1 MNYKYMCLNPIAEV
15 GLNNL
20 TGDYT
25 RTEDFAAAD
34 AVFVR
39 SAKMDELVPGDNL
52 LAVARAGAG
61 VNNIPHAE
69 YAKKGVVVFFKRTG
83 YDAAEQFPF
92 TVFDNQQF
100 S

>member
-15 GLNNL
+15 GLGNL
-20 TGDYT
+20 TGDYA
-25 RTEDFAAAD
+25 RTEDFTAAE

-39 SAKMDELVPGDNL
+39 SAKMDEMTPGDGL

-69 YAKKGVVVFFKRTG
+69 YAKRGSSSSIRLAQTRM
-83 YDAAEQFPF
+83 A
-92 TVFDNQQF
+92 
-100 S
+100 SRSL

>member
-1 MNYKYMCLNPIAEV
+1 MDYKYMCLNPIADV

-20 TGDYT
+20 TDKYA

-39 SAKMDELVPGDNL
+39 SAKMDELTPGDNL

-69 YAKKGVVVFFKRTG
+69 YAKKVLSYSIRPVRTQT
-83 YDAAEQFPF
+83 A
-92 TVFDNQQF
+92 
-100 S
+100 